1 MKTILSKEGGGY
13 DLYRIDEDGKRV
25 TFAST
30 QDYKQKLSL
39 KNCQAIERG
48 YDLDE
53 LADEYCTHEP
63 KNAKELRDVNIVK
76 LGFRDGFQ
84 KALEILGDKKFS
96 ASKLRVG
103 MIQLLYLEKE
113 KDESSEVFKERQYV
127 FIDNYIQLL
136 QQTEWDCIVE
146 MEGFVDEEGIY
157 CGERPKLDADGCLIL
172 KRK

>member
-1 MKTILSKEGGGY
+1 MEAILSKEGGGY

-53 LADEYCTHEP
+53 LALE
-63 KNAKELRDVNIVK
+63 AFELDLNCQGDCNNYYERLAYK
-76 LGFRDGFQ
+76 LGMIKMIG
-84 KALEILGDKKFS
+84 LLGDKKFNEEDMQR
-96 ASKLRVG
+96 A
-103 MIQLLYLEKE
+103 MNWIMT
-113 KDESSEVFKERQYV
+113 QY
-127 FIDNYIQLL
+127 FEFHEQPTMGRREHYIQSI